1 MSSEFQS
8 RLLYTQKSTA
18 VINEQEPVSVSS
30 SVYAIRFL
38 YPGASQHTTGRI
50 RITCTYRE
58 TDQFESHAGVIE
70 RWTDKGWILLD
81 DYTDDVLAF
90 HTEEDFRKRM
100 LDYAHSFIMG
110 IPLSIIDKGYV
121 PDSMP
126 PPKTRKSTPKRY
138 FDIEK
143 KESTKA
149 EKTKPP
155 AGNNYDHTV
164 SNTTDSSKNDDDDDD
179 LDWL

>member
-8 RLLYTQKSTA
+8 RLLYTQKSSA

-30 SVYAIRFL
+30 TIYAIRFM
-38 YPGASQHTTGRI
+38 YPGASQHTTGRL

-90 HTEEDFRKRM
+90 HTETDFRKRM
-100 LDYAHSFIMG
+100 LDYAHAFIMG
-110 IPLSIIDKGYV
+110 IPLTAVDKGYV
-121 PDSMP
+121 PDSIP
-126 PPKTRKSTPKRY
+126 PSSPRKSTPKRL
-138 FDIEK
+138 FDFEPKKSPKSEK
-143 KESTKA
+143 I
-149 EKTKPP
+149 KPKIKD
-155 AGNNYDHTV
+155 NYDTG
-164 SNTTDSSKNDDDDDD
+164 SSKGDDDDDD